1 MRLRVY
7 VHEEPNKAQRHVPI
21 WEIDH
26 IRLEIV
32 WPLINWETVQTQAE
46 NINK

>member
-1 MRLRVY
+1 MCAPTCVRARGSQY
-7 VHEEPNKAQRHVPI
+7 SAATCTYMGNR
-21 WEIDH
+21 

-32 WPLINWETVQTQAE
+32 WLLINWGTVQTQAE